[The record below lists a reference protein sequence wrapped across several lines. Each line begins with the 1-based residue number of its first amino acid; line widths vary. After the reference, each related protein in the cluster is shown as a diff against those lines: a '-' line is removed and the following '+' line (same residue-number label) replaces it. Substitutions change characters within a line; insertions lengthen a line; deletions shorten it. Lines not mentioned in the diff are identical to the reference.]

1 MTKASTWEFWEGHQ
15 HFSYIYLYTY
25 THSQT
30 HTECQN
36 IGNGH
41 HWSYNLKVNN
51 RFLPLVLYLFL
62 PSKCSVV
69 YFCYLCYFIDIYISS
84 EPSRKPQNTGV
95 GSPSILQG
103 IFLTQDSN
111 QGLLQCRWMDASSIP
126 GSGRSL
132 GEGTGYPSQYS
143 WVSLVAQM
151 VKNLSA
157 ILPAIWETWV
167 QFLGWED
174 PLEEG
179 MVTHSSILAWK
190 IPWRQEPGGL
200 QSMGLQRVGHN

>member
-41 HWSYNLKVNN
+41 HWSYNLKVHN

-95 GSPSILQG
+95 VAHPFSRGSSWPR
-103 IFLTQDSN
+103 TQTRVYCSA
-111 QGLLQCRWMDASSIP
+111 GGWMP
-126 GSGRSL
+126 
-132 GEGTGYPSQYS
+132 
-143 WVSLVAQM
+143 
-151 VKNLSA
+151 
-157 ILPAIWETWV
+157 V
-167 QFLGWED
+167 QFLDQED
-174 PLEEG
+174 PLEKG
-179 MVTHSSILAWK
+179 QATHPSILGL
-190 IPWRQEPGGL
+190 PWWLRW
-200 QSMGLQRVGHN
+200 